1 MNVSARIENKKGE
14 HAVLLRTEQ
23 REHSVAIAAK
33 ADGFGSSVNGA
44 ELLFLALATCYCN
57 DIYREAKK
65 RRIEVENVQVEVDG
79 EFGGEGEAARRIN
92 YRATVAARASRE
104 EILDLMRHTDSVAE
118 IHNTLRQGMPVVL
131 ANCEAHEVQGNS
143 TAAVTAP

>member
-1 MNVSARIENKKGE
+1 MNISPRIENKKGE

-23 REHSVAIAAK
+23 REHSVAIVAK

-65 RRIEVENVQVEVDG
+65 RGIEVENVKVEVDG
-79 EFGGEGEAARRIN
+79 EFEGEGAAARRVS
-92 YRATVAARASRE
+92 YRAAVTAQAPRE
-104 EILDLMRHTDSVAE
+104 EILDLMQHTDSVAE
-118 IHNTLRQGMPVVL
+118 IQNTLRQGMPVL
-131 ANCEAHEVQGNS
+131 LTHCEAHEIQNNS
-143 TAAVTAP
+143 TGVATAP